1 VRPNYLRIL
10 YVDVHMPMMSLTY
23 PSLSM
28 PSTDTFP
35 LSKLRNIA
43 MLILAFLFFIFLS
56 SDTTS
61 KSNTKSTKI
70 AKNLRNTAETMPE
83 VEVKNIQ
90 NIVNKLDSN
99 NLYAGLK
106 QPVPLKEVKED
117 PYLVKTAIQNQDDLE
132 REVEKMFSFI
142 EMAEEDDIDTNNSM
156 LTSAVKTMD
165 DSIKFYLGRVFG
177 YGEDLDDDDDD
188 DDLVRDDADDIK
200 LTEGQ
205 LDAIAKKISERL
217 EREAKLE
224 LKMKADAVKEEKVK
238 EVKQVLAEDKMN
250 ARAVSA
256 DRSLDMHLFIF
267 RHVHWLKSV
276 LLCLHISFIQMA
288 NDVHEVENV
297 VLEDLKDEIDEV
309 AARVKDS
316 LPEKVKN
323 LRNEVV
329 LEVTGK
335 KLDDIEKNKQAKKE
349 KKQEIGE

>member
-1 VRPNYLRIL
+1 
-10 YVDVHMPMMSLTY
+10 MSLTY

-35 LSKLRNIA
+35 FSKLRNIA
-43 MLILAFLFFIFLS
+43 LLILAFLLFLFLS
-56 SDTTS
+56 SDTSS
-61 KSNTKSTKI
+61 KSNTKATKI
-70 AKNLRNTAETMPE
+70 AKNLRKKAETMPE
-83 VEVKNIQ
+83 VEVKKIQ
-90 NIVNKLDSN
+90 NIVNKLDSTN
-99 NLYAGLK
+99 QYGGLK
-106 QPVPLKEVKED
+106 QQVPLKDSKED
-117 PYLVKTAIQNQDDLE
+117 PYLVRTAIQNQDDLE

-142 EMAEEDDIDTNNSM
+142 DMAEEDDIDTNNSM
-156 LTSAVKTMD
+156 ISSAVKTMD

-200 LTEGQ
+200 LTEEQ

-224 LKMKADAVKEEKVK
+224 LKTKADAVKEEKVK

-256 DRSLDMHLFIF
+256 NQYSLECIYLF
-267 RHVHWLKSV
+267 RRVHCLKSALERMHV
-276 LLCLHISFIQMA
+276 SLFQMA

>member
-1 VRPNYLRIL
+1 
-10 YVDVHMPMMSLTY
+10 
-23 PSLSM
+23 
-28 PSTDTFP
+28 
-35 LSKLRNIA
+35 
-43 MLILAFLFFIFLS
+43 
-56 SDTTS
+56 
-61 KSNTKSTKI
+61 
-70 AKNLRNTAETMPE
+70 MPE
-83 VEVKNIQ
+83 VEVKKIQ
-90 NIVNKLDSN
+90 NIVNKLDSTN
-99 NLYAGLK
+99 QYAGLK
-106 QPVPLKEVKED
+106 QQVPLKDSKED
-117 PYLVKTAIQNQDDLE
+117 PYLVRTAIQNQDDLE

-142 EMAEEDDIDTNNSM
+142 DMAEEDDIDTNNSM
-156 LTSAVKTMD
+156 ISSAVKTMD

-200 LTEGQ
+200 LTEEQ

-224 LKMKADAVKEEKVK
+224 LKTKADAVKEEKVK

-256 DRSLDMHLFIF
+256 NQYSLECIYLF
-267 RHVHWLKSV
+267 RRVHCLKSALERMHV
-276 LLCLHISFIQMA
+276 SLFQMA